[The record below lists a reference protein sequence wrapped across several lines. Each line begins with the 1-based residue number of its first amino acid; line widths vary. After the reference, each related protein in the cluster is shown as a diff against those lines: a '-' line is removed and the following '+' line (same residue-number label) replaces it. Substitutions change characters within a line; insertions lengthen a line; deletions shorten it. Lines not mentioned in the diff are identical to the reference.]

1 MQSPSTLPAYEA
13 LAHDIKRLGVD
24 AVFGLMSDDTA
35 LFVTTLD
42 SMGVRFHGA
51 RHENNAVAM
60 AEGYAAA
67 TGRLGIAIIGR
78 GPATANAHERLALR
92 HAQRIARADR
102 LRRAVDHAR
111 RAERP
116 RPGHQGARPGEGA
129 RSRRHPHL
137 RRRQT
142 RRPPGAR
149 WPRAVAATERGAAAL
164 LLPMNV
170 QFARGARRRGP
181 RRPVAAAAAE
191 AGRPAMPAR
200 PAIAAAAALL
210 QQSRRPLIVAGLGA
224 HRAGAR
230 GAHRAAR
237 RPHRRRAR
245 HHAQGQGHVPRP
257 SAAISASSARS
268 RMPPAVG

>member
-78 GPATANAHERLALR
+78 GPATANAMNGSLYAMRSGSRVLIVFGAPSTTTASPNGLGPDTKALDQAKVLEAVGIR
-92 HAQRIARADR
+92 TFVAEDAHA
-102 LRRAVDHAR
+102 AR
-111 RAERP
+111 RMLA
-116 RPGHQGARPGEGA
+116 
-129 RSRRHPHL
+129 
-137 RRRQT
+137 
-142 RRPPGAR
+142 
-149 WPRAVAATERGAAAL
+149 RAVAATERGAAAL

-170 QFARGARRRGP
+170 QFAQVADVDAEAPVHAAALRDAYGRCPPGRDRRR
-181 RRPVAAAAAE
+181 RRPAAAE
-191 AGRPAMPAR
+191 PPAAHR
-200 PAIAAAAALL
+200 
-210 QQSRRPLIVAGLGA
+210 RRPR
-224 HRAGAR
+224 RASCRRACR
-230 GAHRAAR
+230 HRAAR
-237 RPHRRRAR
+237 RLHRCRA
-245 HHAQGQGHVPRP
+245 GDEP
-257 SAAISASSARS
+257 
-268 RMPPAVG
+268 